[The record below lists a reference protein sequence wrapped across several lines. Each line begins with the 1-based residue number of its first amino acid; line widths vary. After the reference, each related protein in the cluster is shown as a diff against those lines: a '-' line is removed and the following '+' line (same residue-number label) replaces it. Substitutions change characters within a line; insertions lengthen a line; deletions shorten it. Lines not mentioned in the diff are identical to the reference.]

1 MLAPESRS
9 PMRIV
14 LGVDGSE
21 HSLAAARLLRDL
33 PLPAGSVIDA
43 LGVLTPRQ
51 APGRAIL
58 AEALEKAKA
67 ILEGSPAE
75 VKPGMLHG
83 HPAEALA
90 KFADQCRADLI
101 VAGAVGLRA
110 TLGILLGGVA
120 QQLVEYARWP
130 VLVVRAPY
138 AGLQRVVLVLD
149 GSPQALRA
157 LDYLTRLPLPAG
169 TETHVLQVI
178 APIEVPAP
186 IHLESVTMMP
196 MPIEPGPA
204 AELVAAEQAAR
215 EEAEAEAALA
225 EAAARLQAA
234 GLPATTAI
242 RRGDAATEIMAYAR
256 GVDANL
262 IIAGSRGL
270 SAIAGWLLGSVSR
283 KLVHYAACSVL
294 LVKPE
299 SAEGGG

>member
-1 MLAPESRS
+1 MSAPESRA
-9 PMRIV
+9 PLRIV

-43 LGVLTPRQ
+43 LGVLTARQ
-51 APGRAIL
+51 VPGRAIL
-58 AEALEKAKA
+58 DTALEKAGA
-67 ILEGSPAE
+67 ILQGSPAQ
-75 VKPGMLHG
+75 VQPGILHG

-120 QQLVEYARWP
+120 QQLVEYAHWP

-138 AGLQRVVLVLD
+138 TGLQRVVLVLD

-169 TETHVLQVI
+169 TQTHVLQVI
-178 APIEVPAP
+178 PPIDLAVP

-196 MPIEPGPA
+196 MPVEPSPA

-215 EEAEAEAALA
+215 EEAEAEASLA
-225 EAAARLQAA
+225 QAAARLQAA
-234 GLPATTAI
+234 GLPATTAV
-242 RRGDAATEIMAYAR
+242 RRGDAAAEIMAYAQ
-256 GVDANL
+256 GVDARL

-299 SAEGGG
+299 SVGGAG

>member
-9 PMRIV
+9 SMRIV

-43 LGVLTPRQ
+43 LAVLTQRQ
-51 APGRAIL
+51 TPGRAIL
-58 AEALEKAKA
+58 ADALEKAGA
-67 ILEGSPAE
+67 ILQGSPAE
-75 VKPGMLHG
+75 VKIGILHG
-83 HPAEALA
+83 HPAEALSS
-90 KFADQCRADLI
+90 FADQCRPDLI

-120 QQLVEYARWP
+120 QQLVEYAHWP

-138 AGLQRVVLVLD
+138 AGLQRLVLVID
-149 GSPQALRA
+149 GSPQAARA
-157 LDYLTRLPLPAG
+157 LEYLTRLPLPAG
-169 TETHVLQVI
+169 TDVHVLQVI
-178 APIEVPAP
+178 PPIDLTVP
-186 IHLESVTMMP
+186 IHLESVTMLP
-196 MPIEPGPA
+196 MPVEPSPA
-204 AELVAAEQAAR
+204 QELMAAEQAAR
-215 EEAEAEAALA
+215 EESEAEASLA
-225 EAAARLQAA
+225 QAAARLQAA
-234 GLPATTAI
+234 GLPATTAV

-256 GVDANL
+256 ALDANL
-262 IIAGSRGL
+262 IVAGSRGL

-299 SAEGGG
+299 RTEGTG